1 MVMVK
6 LECAGKLID
15 SIDFISNYLM
25 KLIHGLNGKDKLY
38 QKKCNSIAPW
48 LHKETTLIFPT

>member
-1 MVMVK
+1 MCCLLKRDFNNIVMVK

-38 QKKCNSIAPW
+38 QKKLN
-48 LHKETTLIFPT
+48 